1 MYHSILG
8 PKNNE
13 EEEDSVLLSA
23 KHLHTL
29 FHSSPQGS
37 DVIGTV
43 TTPPLQMKKLKLREV
58 GNLLQDTQPNAR
70 IART

>member
-1 MYHSILG
+1 M
-8 PKNNE
+8 
-13 EEEDSVLLSA
+13 LLSALERA

-37 DVIGTV
+37 EEIGTV
-43 TTPPLQMKKLKLREV
+43 TIPPSQMKKLKLREV

>member
-1 MYHSILG
+1 M
-8 PKNNE
+8 
-13 EEEDSVLLSA
+13 LLSA